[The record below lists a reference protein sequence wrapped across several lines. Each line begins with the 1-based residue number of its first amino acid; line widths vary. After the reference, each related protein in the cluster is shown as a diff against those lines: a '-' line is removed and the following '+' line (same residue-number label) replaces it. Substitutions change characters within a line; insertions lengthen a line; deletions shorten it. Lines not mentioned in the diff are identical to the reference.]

1 MLFYRFPLKG
11 FFSQNVSFFIFW
23 PRVYF
28 FSFKSCILILGLLCY
43 RLLSPSAFAEMQ
55 SGSDEQIRPLDPSE
69 VSKSWSASG
78 LLDEKKNDFWF
89 GFPFF
94 TNPRQQM
101 PLDYWP
107 LFNYTGGHRKIEFQK
122 ESKWIQCDRSLLTW
136 RSFGLRESNIANHL
150 YFDRICLF

>member
-78 LLDEKKNDFWF
+78 LFREKMIFDSVCPFSQTLDSEY
-89 GFPFF
+89 
-94 TNPRQQM
+94 R
-101 PLDYWP
+101 
-107 LFNYTGGHRKIEFQK
+107 
-122 ESKWIQCDRSLLTW
+122 
-136 RSFGLRESNIANHL
+136 
-150 YFDRICLF
+150 